1 MASEPEAVRPSI
13 GVPESQVREEVD
25 RILSNRLFQRS
36 DRLSRF
42 LRYVVEQSLSGKAA
56 ELKEQVLAAELYARG
71 DYFDPAA
78 DPIVRVDARR
88 LRDKLREYYAELPG
102 EPVLIALPKGSYA
115 PVYQWNP
122 SIAALKETNASR
134 PIERKLRLTCYTGG
148 GRRWC
153 WQPLSV

>member
-1 MASEPEAVRPSI
+1 MASEPEAVRPST
-13 GVPESQVREEVD
+13 GVPESLVREQVD

-42 LRYVVEQSLSGKAA
+42 LRYVVEQSLSGRAA

-71 DYFDPAA
+71 DDFDPAA

-88 LRDKLREYYAELPG
+88 LRDKLREYYAELPS

-115 PVYQWNP
+115 PGIPMEHVCCRLGGSELFSTNWNG
-122 SIAALKETNASR
+122 SSA
-134 PIERKLRLTCYTGG
+134 
-148 GRRWC
+148 
-153 WQPLSV
+153 